1 MGRISKFDPA
11 PFFYKNFN
19 WGDIMFARRHP
30 FLFFLMI
37 ISTCLTIIFIS
48 LIGFIFYGSKMLNT
62 PFSKGYASAEG
73 NIGIIEINGMIFS
86 SKKIIEDMK
95 IFRKQE
101 AIKAIIIRIDSP
113 GGGIGPSQE
122 IYREI
127 MKIRKEKKIIA
138 SMGSVAA
145 SGGYYVASATNGI
158 IANPGTIT
166 GSIGVIMEYA
176 NIMEIAKKI
185 GISPVVIKSGKYK
198 DMGSPLREL
207 KDSEKK
213 LFQDLVD
220 ELHLQFV
227 NDVAKARSINTETMT
242 KLADGRVYTG
252 QKALSL
258 KLIDR
263 LGNLDD
269 AVRWAGEM
277 AKIKGELNPVYP
289 KEDKITFIKK
299 LANTLF
305 KDINI
310 SGTISDN
317 LRFIIN

>member
-1 MGRISKFDPA
+1 
-11 PFFYKNFN
+11 
-19 WGDIMFARRHP
+19 MFARRHP
-30 FLFFLMI
+30 FLFFLII
-37 ISTCLTIIFIS
+37 ISTCLTVMILGSVGLVS
-48 LIGFIFYGSKMLNT
+48 LGSKMVNT
-62 PFSKGYASAEG
+62 TFAKDYASFGG

-95 IFRKQE
+95 IFCKEE
-101 AIKAIIIRIDSP
+101 AIKAIILRIDSP

-127 MKIRKEKKIIA
+127 MKTRSKKKIIA

-145 SGGYYVASATNGI
+145 SGGYYIASATDGI
-158 IANPGTIT
+158 VANPGTIT

-185 GISPVVIKSGKYK
+185 GISPIVIKSGKYK

-207 KDSEKK
+207 QDSEKK
-213 LFQDLVD
+213 ILQDLVD
-220 ELHLQFV
+220 ELHIQFV
-227 NDVAKARSINTETMT
+227 NDVAKARNIDVPTMT
-242 KLADGRVYTG
+242 ILADGRIYTG
-252 QKALSL
+252 EKALDL

-269 AVRWAGEM
+269 AIRWAGEM
-277 AKIKGELNPVYP
+277 ADIKGELNPVYP

-299 LANTLF
+299 LASTLF

-310 SGTISDN
+310 SGTITDN
-317 LRFIIN
+317 LRYIIN

>member
-1 MGRISKFDPA
+1 
-11 PFFYKNFN
+11 
-19 WGDIMFARRHP
+19 MFSRRHP

-37 ISTCLTIIFIS
+37 VSTCLTLAFLGLVVLLS
-48 LIGFIFYGSKMLNT
+48 LGSKMLNT
-62 PFSKGYASAEG
+62 QFAQHYASSGG
-73 NIGIIEINGMIFS
+73 NIGIVEINGMILS
-86 SKKIIEDMK
+86 SKKTIRDIK
-95 IFRKQE
+95 TFRDDDG
-101 AIKAIIIRIDSP
+101 IKAIILRIDSP

-127 MKIRKEKKIIA
+127 MKIKMDKKIIT

-145 SGGYYVASATNGI
+145 SGGYYIASATNGI
-158 IANPGTIT
+158 IANPGTLT

-185 GISPVVIKSGKYK
+185 GISPIVIKSGEFK

-213 LFQDLVD
+213 IFQALVD

-227 NDVAKARSINTETMT
+227 NDVAKARNIDVQSIAT
-242 KLADGRVYTG
+242 LADGRVYTG
-252 QKALSL
+252 QKALKL

-269 AVRWAGEM
+269 AVQWAGEM
-277 AKIKGELNPVYP
+277 ANIKGKLKPVYP
-289 KEDKITFIKK
+289 KEDKMTFIRK
-299 LANTLF
+299 LADTLL
-305 KDINI
+305 KDINV
-310 SGTISDN
+310 SGAISDN
-317 LRFIIN
+317 LRYIIN

>member
-1 MGRISKFDPA
+1 
-11 PFFYKNFN
+11 
-19 WGDIMFARRHP
+19 MFARRHP
-30 FLFFLMI
+30 FLFFLII
-37 ISTCLTIIFIS
+37 ISCCFTITFTGFIIFVS
-48 LIGFIFYGSKMLNT
+48 VGSKMLNSQFDRKYT
-62 PFSKGYASAEG
+62 SSGG
-73 NIGIIEINGMIFS
+73 NIGIVEIHGMILS
-86 SKKIIEDMK
+86 SKRIIRNINVFKDDK
-95 IFRKQE
+95 D
-101 AIKAIIIRIDSP
+101 IKAIILRIDSP

-127 MKIRKEKKIIA
+127 MKIKVDKKIIT

-145 SGGYYVASATNGI
+145 SGGYYIASATDGI

-166 GSIGVIMEYA
+166 GSIGVIMEYV

-185 GISPVVIKSGKYK
+185 GISPIVIKSGEFK

-213 LFQDLVD
+213 IFQALVD

-227 NDVAKARSINTETMT
+227 SDAAIARGIDIKTMA

-252 QKALSL
+252 QKALKL

-269 AVRWAGEM
+269 AVQWAGEL
-277 AKIKGELNPVYP
+277 AHIKGKLKPVYP
-289 KEDKITFIKK
+289 KEDKITFFKN
-299 LANTLF
+299 LADILF
-305 KDINI
+305 KDLNI
-310 SGTISDN
+310 SGTVADN
-317 LRFIIN
+317 LRYIIN

>member
-1 MGRISKFDPA
+1 
-11 PFFYKNFN
+11 
-19 WGDIMFARRHP
+19 MF
-30 FLFFLMI
+30 
-37 ISTCLTIIFIS
+37 
-48 LIGFIFYGSKMLNT
+48 IGFVTLVSFGSKMLVT
-62 PFSKGYASAEG
+62 QFAQQYSLSGG
-73 NIGIIEINGMIFS
+73 NIGIVEINGMILS
-86 SKKIIEDMK
+86 SKKIIKNIKTFQDNN
-95 IFRKQE
+95 
-101 AIKAIIIRIDSP
+101 AIKAIILRINSP

-127 MKIRKEKKIIA
+127 MKIKTKKKIIT

-145 SGGYYVASATNGI
+145 SGGYYIASATDGI

-185 GISPVVIKSGKYK
+185 GISPVVIKSGEFK
-198 DMGSPLREL
+198 DIGSPLREL

-213 LFQDLVD
+213 ILQALVD

-227 NDVAKARSINTETMT
+227 NDTAKARKIDVRIMA

-252 QKALSL
+252 QKALKL

-269 AVRWAGEM
+269 AVQWAGEM
-277 AKIKGELNPVYP
+277 ANIKGELKPVYP
-289 KEDKITFIKK
+289 KEDKITFLKK
-299 LANTLF
+299 LADTLL

-310 SGTISDN
+310 SGTITDN
-317 LRFIIN
+317 FRYIIN